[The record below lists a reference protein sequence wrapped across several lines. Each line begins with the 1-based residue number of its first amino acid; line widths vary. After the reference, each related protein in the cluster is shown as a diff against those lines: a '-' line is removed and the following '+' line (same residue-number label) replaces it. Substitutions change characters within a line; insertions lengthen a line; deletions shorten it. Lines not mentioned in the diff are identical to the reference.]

1 MKASGFYD
9 LPLFRL
15 LPSQEIMKKAF
26 IQLHLSVFLAG
37 FTGILGKLIT
47 LNEGLLVWY
56 RLLITVVTL
65 YILFRWQ
72 GTLKKLPWREIVPIG
87 ATGLIVA
94 LHWLFFYGSIKYAN
108 VSIGVV
114 CFSLTSLFTA
124 IFDPLINRRR
134 FEPVELLLSLLTLC
148 GILLIFHFDTQYRT
162 GIILGIISAMFAA
175 LFTVFNKRLIR
186 KHDTSTITFYELTT
200 GLLGLTLFMPLYL
213 FVFKP
218 VSLLPTGMD
227 IVYLLILAWFCT
239 VLMYLLSMSALKKIS
254 PFTVNLCFNL
264 EPVYSIVMAFVLFHE
279 NKYLNPAFYAGLG
292 CIILSVVLQMVRVGR
307 SAAKNKLQA
316 H

>member
-1 MKASGFYD
+1 
-9 LPLFRL
+9 
-15 LPSQEIMKKAF
+15 MKKAF
-26 IQLHLSVFLAG
+26 LQLHLSVFLAG

-56 RLLITVVTL
+56 RLLLTSVTL
-65 YILFRWQ
+65 YVLFRLQ
-72 GTLKKLPWREIVPIG
+72 GTFKKLPWKDILPIG
-87 ATGLIVA
+87 ATGVVVA
-94 LHWLFFYGSIKYAN
+94 LHWLFFYGSIKYSN

-134 FEPVELLLSLLTLC
+134 FDVAEMLLSLLTLA
-148 GILLIFHFDTQYRT
+148 GILLIFHFDTQYRF

-175 LFTVFNKRLIR
+175 LFTVFNKRLIKR
-186 KHDTSTITFYELTT
+186 FDTSTITFYELST
-200 GLLGLTLFMPLYL
+200 GFIVLTMALPLYL
-213 FVFKP
+213 HFSP
-218 VSLLPTGMD
+218 VNTLLPSGMD
-227 IVYLLILAWFCT
+227 FLYLLVLAWFCT
-239 VLMYLLSMSALKKIS
+239 VLMYLLSMNALKKIS

-279 NKYLNPAFYAGLG
+279 NKFLNNAFYAGLG
-292 CIILSVVLQMVRVGR
+292 CIILSVGLQMLRVAKGKT
-307 SAAKNKLQA
+307 AADNVS

>member
-1 MKASGFYD
+1 
-9 LPLFRL
+9 
-15 LPSQEIMKKAF
+15 MKKAF
-26 IQLHLSVFLAG
+26 LQLHLSVFLAG

-56 RLLITVVTL
+56 RLLLTTITL
-65 YILFRWQ
+65 FIFFRWQ
-72 GTLKKLPWREIVPIG
+72 GTFKKLHWKDILPIG
-87 ATGLIVA
+87 STGVVVA
-94 LHWLFFYGSIKYAN
+94 LHWLFFYGSIKYSN

-134 FEPVELLLSLLTLC
+134 FDVAELLLSLLTLF

-186 KHDTSTITFYELTT
+186 RFDTHTITFYELST
-200 GLLGLTLFMPLYL
+200 GFVVLTLVMPVYL
-213 FVFKP
+213 HLFP
-218 VSLLPTGMD
+218 SATLLPSVPDT
-227 IVYLLILAWFCT
+227 IYLLILAWACT
-239 VLMYLLSMSALKKIS
+239 VCMYLLSMAALRKIS

-264 EPVYSIVMAFVLFHE
+264 EPVYSIVLAFVLFHE
-279 NKYLNPAFYAGLG
+279 NKYLNNAFYAGLA
-292 CIILSVVLQMVRVGR
+292 CIVLSVILQMLRV
-307 SAAKNKLQA
+307 AKGKTA
-316 H
+316 G